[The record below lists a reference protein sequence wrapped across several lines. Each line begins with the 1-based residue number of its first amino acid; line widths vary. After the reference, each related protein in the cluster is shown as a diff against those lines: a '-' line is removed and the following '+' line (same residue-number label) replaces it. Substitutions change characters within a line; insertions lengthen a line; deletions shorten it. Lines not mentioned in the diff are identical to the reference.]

1 MSEVSSTESVLD
13 ALVLGAGFA
22 GLHALYRLRSN
33 GLKVLALE
41 SAPDVGGAWYW
52 NRYPGARCDVES
64 LVYCYTFTPLLD
76 EGWRWSERYARRD
89 EIQAY
94 LSWAADKLV
103 LRRDIRFNSR
113 VVAAIFDDRSNLWT
127 FRTESGETYRARH
140 FLSAAGPI
148 TTPIMPDIPGL
159 KDFKGLVIHSA
170 RWPERSPDFA
180 GKRVGII
187 GTGSSAVQ
195 AIPIVAQQCK
205 QLTVLMRT
213 ANFYSPARNR
223 PLTASDYEWWEENR
237 ELTRRR
243 LQNCLRWGG
252 GDIMLDDEINDA
264 MFKTAGEFTPQ
275 RRREIYEARYANGG
289 GVVGWAFCDA
299 MADPQVNEEAADF
312 LRSKI
317 GTIVENPRTAE
328 KLTPRG
334 YAYGT
339 KRCTVGTDFYETFNR
354 DNVELVDL
362 KSEPIER
369 FTPEGVIVG
378 GRTIELDV
386 LISASG
392 FDALTGALTSIDLRG
407 VGGVSLKESW
417 AQGPHSHLGVS
428 VHGFPNLYMV
438 GGPGSPSVLTNVVMT
453 NEMQVEWIA
462 GLIAHCESQGLSRCE
477 ATREAEEQWTRH
489 VNELVKGT
497 LWENA
502 NSWYVG
508 ANVPGKPRVI
518 LAYVGGYLT
527 YRDRCDEERK
537 QGYPGFAC
545 S

>member
-1 MSEVSSTESVLD
+1 MSEPSSRENVLD

-22 GLHALYRLRSN
+22 GLHALYRLRSK

-41 SAPDVGGAWYW
+41 AAPDVGGAWYW

-64 LVYCYTFTPLLD
+64 LVYCYTFSPLLD
-76 EGWRWSERYARRD
+76 EEWRWSERYAKRD
-89 EIQAY
+89 EICAY
-94 LSWAADKLV
+94 LSWVAAKLD

-113 VVAAIFDDRSNLWT
+113 VTSAVFDAEKNWWT
-127 FRTESGETYRARH
+127 FRTEGGETFRARH
-140 FLSAAGPI
+140 FFSAAGPI
-148 TTPIMPDIPGL
+148 TTPIMPDIPGI
-159 KDFKGLVIHSA
+159 KDFKGLVIHTA
-170 RWPERSPDFA
+170 RWPERAPDFT

-195 AIPIVAQQCK
+195 AIPIVAQQCRR
-205 QLTVLMRT
+205 LTVLMRT
-213 ANFYSPARNR
+213 ANFYAPARNR
-223 PLTASDYEWWEENR
+223 PLVESDYQWWEKNR

-243 LQNCLRWGG
+243 LQSAERWGG
-252 GDIMLDDEINDA
+252 GDIMLDDAINNA
-264 MFKTAGEFTPQ
+264 MFQKASEFTPEK
-275 RRREIYEARYANGG
+275 RREIYEARYANGG

-299 MADPQVNEEAADF
+299 MENLTVNEEAADF

-317 GTIVENPRTAE
+317 GTIVKDQRIAE

-354 DNVELVDL
+354 DNVDLVDV
-362 KSEPIER
+362 KAEPIER
-369 FTPEGVIVG
+369 FTGEGVVVG
-378 GRTIELDV
+378 GKLIELDV
-386 LISASG
+386 LICASG
-392 FDALTGALTSIDLRG
+392 FDALTGALTAIDLRG
-407 VGGVSLKESW
+407 VKGESLKDRW
-417 AQGPHSHLGVS
+417 KQGPRSHLGIS
-428 VHGFPNLYMV
+428 INDFPNLYMV

-462 GLIAHCESQGLSRCE
+462 GLIEHCEKNGFQRCE

-489 VNELVKGT
+489 VNDLIKGT
-497 LWENA
+497 LWETA

-508 ANVPGKPRVI
+508 ANVPGKPRNI
-518 LAYVGGYLT
+518 LAYVGGYPV
-527 YRDRCDEERK
+527 YKERCIEERN
-537 QGYPGFAC
+537 QGYPGFVF